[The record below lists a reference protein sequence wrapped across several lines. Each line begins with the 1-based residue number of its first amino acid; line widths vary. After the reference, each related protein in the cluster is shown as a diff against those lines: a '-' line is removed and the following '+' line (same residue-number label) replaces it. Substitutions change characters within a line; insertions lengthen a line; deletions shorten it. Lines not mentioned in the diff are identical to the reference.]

1 MPLGPT
7 TLSTPELEQE
17 ALPAEP
23 EDDSIAALFARL
35 IDHVERF
42 VRAELKLYRARALDR
57 LADARTAIISLL
69 LAFLLAQSA
78 IIALLVGLIVIL
90 RRPLGAVGATA
101 AVVGGAL
108 VIAVVLVQLATTR
121 LRKATAIEDKQ

>member
-1 MPLGPT
+1 M
-7 TLSTPELEQE
+7 
-17 ALPAEP
+17 
-23 EDDSIAALFARL
+23 

-42 VRAELKLYRARALDR
+42 VRAELRLYRARAFDR
-57 LADARTAIISLL
+57 LADARTVIVSLL

-108 VIAVVLVQLATTR
+108 VIAVVLVQLALAR
-121 LRKATAIEDKQ
+121 LRKATDIEDKH